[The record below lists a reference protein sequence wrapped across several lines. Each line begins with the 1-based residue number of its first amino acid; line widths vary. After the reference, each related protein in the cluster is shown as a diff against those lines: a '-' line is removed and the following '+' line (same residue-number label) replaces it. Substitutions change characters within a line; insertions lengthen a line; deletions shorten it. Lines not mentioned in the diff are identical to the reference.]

1 MFSVA
6 SVRHVQ
12 VFIFPLQSLSLR
24 YLPVCPATWLVCR
37 ATLYVSGQ
45 FLSWL
50 IQSQHVHTA
59 TGVVMSRHL
68 ETLWMLFCLYFSC
81 GALAADPVVLM
92 ASLEWPPYVSQHLP
106 GQGIISQRVRM
117 ALAHEGYQVQIR
129 FLPWKRAVAMIQN
142 STSYIGI
149 FPEYASP
156 QRQREFYCS
165 DPISQAPL
173 AFIQDARLPSID
185 WLRLEDL
192 AGYRIGTVAGY
203 INTPEFDALVARKA
217 LVIDEAQ
224 NDVANLK
231 KLLRGRIELAVIDP
245 VLYGY
250 LLRHDPEIKS
260 LSGRLR
266 LVPRLLGQMQ
276 LVACFRHDAEGKRL
290 RNALNRG
297 LLRLD
302 K

>member
-1 MFSVA
+1 
-6 SVRHVQ
+6 
-12 VFIFPLQSLSLR
+12 
-24 YLPVCPATWLVCR
+24 
-37 ATLYVSGQ
+37 
-45 FLSWL
+45 
-50 IQSQHVHTA
+50 
-59 TGVVMSRHL
+59 MSRHL

-92 ASLEWPPYVSQHLP
+92 ASLEWPPYVSERLP
-106 GQGIISQRVRM
+106 GQGSISQRVRM

-142 STSYIGI
+142 STSYIGF

-203 INTPEFDALVARKA
+203 INTPEFDALAARKA